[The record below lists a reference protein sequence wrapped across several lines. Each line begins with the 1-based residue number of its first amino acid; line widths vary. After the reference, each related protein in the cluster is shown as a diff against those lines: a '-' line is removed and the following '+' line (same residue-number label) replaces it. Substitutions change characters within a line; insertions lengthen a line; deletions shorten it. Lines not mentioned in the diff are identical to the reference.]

1 MHMNT
6 FKNYG
11 EDTEYLD
18 DDYSTDQ
25 ISFEKIKRSAEKKK
39 FDLLK
44 DKYRK
49 KSLREHRNPCSK
61 ISDEIN

>member
-6 FKNYG
+6 FKNYDEG
-11 EDTEYLD
+11 TEYLD
-18 DDYSTDQ
+18 DDFIDEGV
-25 ISFEKIKRSAEKKK
+25 SFEKIKRSSEKKK

-49 KSLREHRNPCSK
+49 KSLREHRIGKDK
-61 ISDEIN
+61 ISEAFN